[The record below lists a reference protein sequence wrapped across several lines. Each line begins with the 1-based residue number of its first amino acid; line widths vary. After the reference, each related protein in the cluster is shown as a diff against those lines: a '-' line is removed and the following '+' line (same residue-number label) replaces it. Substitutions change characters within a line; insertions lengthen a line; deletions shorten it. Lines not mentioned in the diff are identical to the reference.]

1 MQANLASVANGT
13 GPLPPGNCFQALR
26 AVVAGVRAAGG
37 WRAYD
42 RKPRAEVLRLR
53 SLALR
58 RRAVF
63 LPSTTRHYDYAYIR
77 SLQFLVRCP
86 PEIAW
91 QILGY
96 WRCQYPVET
105 DMIDQL
111 GYR

>member
-1 MQANLASVANGT
+1 M
-13 GPLPPGNCFQALR
+13 PPDNCFAALR
-26 AVVAGVRAAGG
+26 AGVAGGRAAGG

-42 RKPRAEVLRLR
+42 RRPRAEVLVLR

-91 QILGY
+91 HVLGY
-96 WRCQYPVET
+96 WHVRRRSH
-105 DMIDQL
+105 D
-111 GYR
+111 